1 MIKGGIYIN
10 KINMNKLLNT
20 FENFFYFTF
29 MLVIVIVSVL
39 YITGNSVTSIKFVNK
54 FIFFFYCL
62 LLIFVLYKSVLVF
75 FKVFYEI
82 KIVKR
87 KKELGEIIAK
97 QKSAKAIVPE
107 RDEDSSLENLKKESE
122 VEKEMLNEIPH
133 HEVQN
138 NIDLNETKE
147 KLIIE
152 RNFEEKNK
160 KIDIA
165 SIRFDDVNEMY
176 KYLKKIETE
185 IKEHQEEEQK
195 RRLNLTI
202 EYTILF
208 FTLAGSRDYDVA
220 KACKV
225 VEFFIKTG
233 NVKIIKDLHI
243 PKNKKLRNAEL
254 KQFVTNIINYNEKK
268 YLNSN
273 LFLKIIF
280 GEWFTGEI
288 KNISHNTSNL
298 PKDSLVSKDGLEAD
312 LVRFRKMIQIKDKNN
327 PI

>member
-1 MIKGGIYIN
+1 
-10 KINMNKLLNT
+10 MNKLLNT
-20 FENFFYFTF
+20 FENFFYFTV

-39 YITGNSVTSIKFVNK
+39 YITGNSVTSIEFVNK

-62 LLIFVLYKSVLVF
+62 LIIFVLYKSVLIF

-82 KIVKR
+82 KILKR

-97 QKSAKAIVPE
+97 QQSAKAIVPE

-165 SIRFDDVNEMY
+165 SIRFDDVKEMY

-208 FTLAGSRDYDVA
+208 FTLAGSHDYDVA

-225 VEFFIKTG
+225 VEFFIETG
-233 NVKIIKDLHI
+233 RVYIIKDYHI
-243 PKNKKLRNAEL
+243 SKNPKIRNSELKCFVQNIIKYNNKKLDG
-254 KQFVTNIINYNEKK
+254 I
-268 YLNSN
+268 S
-273 LFLKIIF
+273 FLQTAF
-280 GEWFTGEI
+280 GEYF
-288 KNISHNTSNL
+288 KSSRNTIDSNFNTL
-298 PKDSLVSKDGLEAD
+298 PKNSMVSKEGLEAD
-312 LVRFRKMIQIKDKNN
+312 LKRFREMISIKNKKNHEDN
-327 PI
+327 PL